1 MLCYDE
7 YVSVPSKEKT
17 ILEQF
22 REGAVAKAM
31 ETLDRHIVAATD
43 LQIQI
48 MNADGL
54 DKDEVPGLKLK
65 FEISKH
71 VQAICGL
78 NAVNKTQLSNDPENP
93 VGVIYLPIEKMPG
106 AV

>member
-1 MLCYDE
+1 M
-7 YVSVPSKEKT
+7 
-17 ILEQF
+17 
-22 REGAVAKAM
+22 AKAM
-31 ETLDRHIVAATD
+31 ETLDKHIVAATD

-48 MNADGL
+48 MHHDGPI
-54 DKDEVPGLKLK
+54 DKDDVPGLKLK

-71 VQAICGL
+71 VQALCGL

-93 VGVIYLPIEKMPG
+93 VGVICLPIEKMPG